1 MLIYY
6 ATAIQL
12 IVSRLLNSQCVCN
25 SDYTIH
31 SIGRVVRIPRHRRWE
46 EQKSANH
53 LKTVTLI
60 EEIVDRTSLECEGRR
75 LGTSIAVLCSAMR
88 AVPFAAR
95 PTLSGS

>member
-12 IVSRLLNSQCVCN
+12 IVSRLFNSQCVCN

-31 SIGRVVRIPRHRRWE
+31 SISRALRIPRHRRWE
-46 EQKSANH
+46 EQKSADH
-53 LKTVTLI
+53 LKTVTSI
-60 EEIVDRTSLECEGRR
+60 EEIVDRTSLEREGQR

-88 AVPFAAR
+88 AAPFQDG

>member
-12 IVSRLLNSQCVCN
+12 IVSRLLNSKCVCN

-31 SIGRVVRIPRHRRWE
+31 SITRVATHTAASALG
-46 EQKSANH
+46 EQKSADH

-60 EEIVDRTSLECEGRR
+60 EEIVDRTSLEREGRR
-75 LGTSIAVLCSAMR
+75 LGTSIAGLCSAMR
-88 AVPFAAR
+88 AAPFAGW
-95 PTLSGS
+95 TLSGS